1 MLRLICKLIC
11 RLKKSSSHFRPL
23 RNNNKTISN
32 AKFDEKLM
40 TRVSPK
46 FYQKRVFI
54 RNRIFVSTDKYFLG
68 VVDRSNTN

>member
-1 MLRLICKLIC
+1 MLRLICELIC
-11 RLKKSSSHFRPL
+11 TLKKSLSQFRPL